1 MKKKTLNKIVAPAL
15 ALGLL
20 VPVNAQ
26 AADHTPT
33 ASTPAGDLRATLDQ
47 LLSEHYV
54 LAVTSM
60 MKGYDEAADAEV
72 ADQALDQN
80 ALDMTPAIASIYGE
94 EGAAQFEEIFR
105 GHNDYSDDFVEAAKS
120 DNQELRMEAEA
131 EVDEFVEEFSTF
143 LDAATEGNLPKEAA
157 ADALELHE
165 DQVLSVFDNYVEG
178 DYEEAYMTFREGY
191 KHMFNISKA
200 LSGAIVTQMPDKFT
214 TGADTPAVELR
225 STLNSLAGEHFALA
239 AIGMQKGYDQAED
252 YDYVTWAEDQN
263 TLDFKAA
270 IASVY
275 GDEGA
280 AQFEKVWNSDHIT
293 AQGDIVAAT
302 LEGDEAKIEEARMR
316 LDQFAVDF
324 STFLDAATEGNLPQ
338 AAGEE
343 AIKQHETL
351 VLDTFD
357 QYVAGDAEAAWMSFR
372 EGYAFMFGVGET
384 LGNAIVTQMPDKF
397 EETMM
402 PEEMP
407 ETGLGGAQEQSMNTL
422 YAGLAVLGG
431 ILLAFVTLRKR
442 KVSEQ

>member
-1 MKKKTLNKIVAPAL
+1 MNKIVAPAL

-20 VPVNAQ
+20 VPMSAQ
-26 AADHTPT
+26 AAEGPT

-60 MKGYDEAADAEV
+60 MKAYDGAADADV
-72 ADQALDQN
+72 AMKALDQN
-80 ALDMTPAIASIYGE
+80 AVDMTPAIASIYGD
-94 EGAAQFEEIFR
+94 EGAGQFEEIFR
-105 GHNDYSDDFVEAAKS
+105 GHNDYSADFVEAAKS
-120 DNQELRMEAEA
+120 EDKNLRAEAEG

-143 LDAATEGNLPKEAA
+143 LDAATEGNLPKETAA
-157 ADALELHE
+157 EVLELHE
-165 DQVLSVFDNYVEG
+165 DQVLSVFDSYVAG
-178 DYEEAYMTFREGY
+178 DYESAYMTYREGY
-191 KHMFNISKA
+191 KLMFDISKA
-200 LSGAIVTQMPDKFT
+200 LSGAVVTQMPDKFT
-214 TGADTPAVELR
+214 TAADTPAVELR

-239 AIGMQKGYDQAED
+239 AIGMQKGYDKAED
-252 YDYVTWAEDQN
+252 YDYVSWAEDQN

-280 AQFEKVWNSDHIT
+280 AQFEKVWNTDHIT

-302 LEGDEAKIEEARMR
+302 LEGDEAKIEEARMK
-316 LDQFAVDF
+316 LDKFSVDF

-338 AAGEE
+338 AAGQE
-343 AIKQHETL
+343 AIKQHEAL
-351 VLDTFD
+351 VLQTFD
-357 QYVAGDAEAAWMSFR
+357 QYVAGDADAAWKSFR

-397 EETMM
+397 ADTKM
-402 PEEMP
+402 PAEMP
-407 ETGLGGAQEQSMNTL
+407 ATGLGGAQEQSMNGL
-422 YAGLAVLGG
+422 YASIAALAGLMLAGIAV
-431 ILLAFVTLRKR
+431 LRKR

>member
-1 MKKKTLNKIVAPAL
+1 MKKKTMNKIVAPAL

-20 VPVNAQ
+20 VPLNAQ
-26 AADHTPT
+26 AADHAPT

-60 MKGYDEAADAEV
+60 MKAYDGAPDAEV
-72 ADQALDQN
+72 TMKALDQN

-94 EGAAQFEEIFR
+94 EGAAQFEDIFA
-105 GHNDYSDDFVEAAKS
+105 GHNDYSADFVEAAKS
-120 DNQELRMEAEA
+120 EDKELRAEAEA
-131 EVDEFVEEFSTF
+131 EADEFVEEFSTF
-143 LDAATEGNLPKEAA
+143 LDAATEGNLPKDAA
-157 ADALELHE
+157 ADVLELHE
-165 DQVLSVFDNYVEG
+165 DQVLSVFDNYVAG
-178 DYEEAYMTFREGY
+178 DYESAYMTYREGY
-191 KHMFNISKA
+191 KLMFDISKA
-200 LSGAIVTQMPDKFT
+200 LSGAIVTQMPDKFET
-214 TGADTPAVELR
+214 AADTPAVELR

-239 AIGMQKGYDQAED
+239 AISMQKGYDQAED
-252 YDYVTWAEDQN
+252 FDYVSWAEDQN

-270 IASVY
+270 IGSVY

-280 AQFEKVWNSDHIT
+280 AQFEKVWNGNHIT

-302 LEGDEAKIEEARMR
+302 LEGDEAKIEEARMK

-338 AAGEE
+338 AAGQE
-343 AIKQHETL
+343 AIKQHEAL
-351 VLDTFD
+351 VLQTFD
-357 QYVAGDAEAAWMSFR
+357 QYVAGDADAAWMSFR
-372 EGYAFMFGVGET
+372 EGNAFMFGVGET

-397 EETMM
+397 AETTM

-431 ILLAFVTLRKR
+431 ILLAFVTLRNR
-442 KVSEQ
+442 KGSVQ